1 MFERKWRDYFFWQPY
16 TTIQIEATAHLCKLL
31 SKEMSIP
38 LQTVGH
44 NTRINGIEKY
54 EGIICESNILQ
65 DSTNVNPSFDFELFL
80 KNIDDEQLTR
90 RNQETT

>member
-1 MFERKWRDYFFWQPY
+1 
-16 TTIQIEATAHLCKLL
+16 
-31 SKEMSIP
+31 MSIP

-54 EGIICESNILQ
+54 EGIICKSNILQ
-65 DSTNVNPSFDFELFL
+65 DSTDVNPSFDFELFL